1 MGCLIAVGLT
11 GIVVAM
17 GAGMTVLTGLLMGVG
32 TAMVTAVIG
41 FIAFLLVLI

>member
-1 MGCLIAVGLT
+1 MGFLIALGLT

-17 GAGMTVLTGLLMGVG
+17 GAGMTLLTGLLMGLG
-32 TAMVTAVIG
+32 TAMVTAVVG

>member
-1 MGCLIAVGLT
+1 MGCLIAIGLT

>member
-1 MGCLIAVGLT
+1 MGFLMAIGLT

-17 GAGMTVLTGLLMGVG
+17 GAGMTVLTGLVMGLG

-41 FIAFLLVLI
+41 FISLLMLLI

>member
-1 MGCLIAVGLT
+1 MGCLIALGLT

-17 GAGMTVLTGLLMGVG
+17 GAGMSALTGLLMGVG

>member
-1 MGCLIAVGLT
+1 MGCLIALGLT

-17 GAGMTVLTGLLMGVG
+17 GAGMSALTGLLMGLG

>member
-1 MGCLIAVGLT
+1 MGFLMAIGLT

-17 GAGMTVLTGLLMGVG
+17 GAGMTVLTGLLMGLG

-41 FIAFLLVLI
+41 FIAFLMLLI

>member
-1 MGCLIAVGLT
+1 MGFLMAIGLT

-17 GAGMTVLTGLLMGVG
+17 GAGMTVLTGLLMGLG

-41 FIAFLLVLI
+41 FISLLMLLI

>member
-1 MGCLIAVGLT
+1 MGFLIAIGLT
-11 GIVVAM
+11 GIVVAL
-17 GAGMTVLTGLLMGVG
+17 GAGMTVLTGLLVGLG